1 MDNNEPK
8 QRMDRKAQ
16 ARLRSLGKIFTR
28 VMVAICALL
37 IVAEFAL
44 HRHGEV
50 GIDDNILFPAFF
62 GFLAFVVIVF
72 VGWGL
77 RFLISR
83 REDYYD

>member
-50 GIDDNILFPAFF
+50 GIDDNHSVPGVFRVSGLCRDRVRRLGASLPH
-62 GFLAFVVIVF
+62 LAQ
-72 VGWGL
+72 GGL
-77 RFLISR
+77 L
-83 REDYYD
+83 